1 MDAAIRATQAIHMIS
16 PAEIQ
21 ELMND
26 RNAFFFL
33 QSSFGGMQKN
43 NNHDGEFGCFGGLR

>member
-21 ELMND
+21 KLMND
-26 RNAFFFL
+26 RHALFFL
-33 QSSFGGMQKN
+33 QSSFDGMQKN